1 MIFYN
6 RCKSNVW
13 SWTKWYH
20 LRMYMYHQ
28 GCDTERGRSEI
39 MGMEGSKPVPRDSPT
54 HSAAS
59 QRLIIA
65 MFFLIKHSQFPLF
78 IITKE
83 NLPEH
88 ILIRINSSNPK
99 RSRSQSNTRSSR
111 PSTIMRIEATL
122 QDIKMQ
128 DISQCR
134 RYESNRTSQV
144 QGWEVCHHEGTLGSS
159 YAVMHYKERF
169 YSCLW
174 HCPVLRVA
182 ICE

>member
-1 MIFYN
+1 MCDHEQSDIT
-6 RCKSNVW
+6 CVCICI
-13 SWTKWYH
+13 TKAVI
-20 LRMYMYHQ
+20 LR
-28 GCDTERGRSEI
+28 GGWSEI

-65 MFFLIKHSQFPLF
+65 MFFLIQHSQFPLLNHY
-78 IITKE
+78 KRE
-83 NLPEH
+83 PSWA
-88 ILIRINSSNPK
+88 NSDKDQLFQSKCPPK

-122 QDIKMQ
+122 HDIKIQ